1 MRYLLSAFL
10 ARPDIPLLRLP
21 WNALAVAGAAVA
33 GWFDPSIWLVAGVGE
48 FVYLLTVASNP
59 GFQQWIDARRIGIT
73 DDDNEAARAAM
84 LRNVGGA
91 ARQRYTKLEEK
102 RARLEQLY
110 RNDSDN
116 LMFESNRDALRKLTW
131 VFLRLLV
138 AQRNLVVGAKSDPAE
153 LRKEIAAIE
162 ADIADGMETDA
173 LRQSREATLRALRV
187 RLDNLQQRDN
197 SLAEIESDLGRIEAQ
212 LDLAL
217 EEASLHGRPLAVSA
231 NIDLITPMLAN
242 VDETTWSTS
251 NTSTTREPQ

>member
-21 WNALAVAGAAVA
+21 WNALAVVGAAIA
-33 GWFDPSIWLVAGVGE
+33 GWFDPAIWLVAGAGE
-48 FVYLLTVASNP
+48 FVYLLTMASNP
-59 GFQQWIDARRIGIT
+59 GFQQWTDSRRLGAGEDDSEDARS
-73 DDDNEAARAAM
+73 AM

-102 RARLEQLY
+102 RVRLEQMY

-131 VFLRLLV
+131 IFLRLLV
-138 AQRNLVVGAKSDPAE
+138 AQRNLIVLGAKSDPAE
-153 LRKEIAAIE
+153 LRKEIEVIE
-162 ADIADGMETDA
+162 ADIADGMETEA

-187 RLDNLQQRDN
+187 RLDNLQQRDH

-231 NIDLITPMLAN
+231 NIDLITPMLEN
-242 VDETTWSTS
+242 VDATTWS
-251 NTSTTREPQ
+251 STASTKEPQ